1 MTRAAYDDAEPA
13 EPNAQWV
20 ASVEADLR
28 KASARFGSLLRNE
41 AEANMAVFLAEQ
53 EVEAAT
59 ESRGEQARS
68 LKERH
73 VQAVAA
79 VNKAEAAL
87 ADELADGAN
96 RAWSTPD
103 HSVEETTEATAKLA
117 PLLLTY
123 KQALE
128 ERATTVYLC
137 TTQTLAG
144 RQALAHVVKKRDAC
158 RRHLVAVVADR
169 NEAESEMT
177 RIHSLLVDK
186 GDHEPDLLTSQLERV
201 ALTESPLTLAL
212 KCTPVCFGEQCA
224 IANAVFKSGIAQNC

>member
-1 MTRAAYDDAEPA
+1 MTRAAYDEAEPA
-13 EPNAQWV
+13 EPNAEWV
-20 ASVEADLR
+20 ASVKADLR

-59 ESRGEQARS
+59 ESRVEQARS

-87 ADELADGAN
+87 ADELADSAN
-96 RAWSTPD
+96 RAWSIPD
-103 HSVEETTEATAKLA
+103 PDADDFRESTHKLA
-117 PLLLTY
+117 PLLHAY

-144 RQALAHVVKKRDAC
+144 RQALAHVTKKRDAC

-169 NEAESEMT
+169 NEAETEMT
-177 RIHSLLVDK
+177 RIHTLLVDK
-186 GDHEPDLLTSQLERV
+186 GDHEPDLLTTQLERV
-201 ALTESPLTLAL
+201 APAESPLTLAL

-224 IANAVFKSGIAQNC
+224 IANDVFQQPATQDC